1 MYICYNE
8 LRLYP
13 HIHGT
18 VKKFLLRRNLPLG
31 CEVLWVEERGT
42 KTVMEQLAK
51 PNVPIP
57 ADNADALF
65 AEYADMVYRLAF
77 LRTKSG
83 TDADDIVQEVFLRA
97 LRAKPVW
104 NSLEHQKAWFL
115 KVTINCSKSLLTS
128 AWRRNTVPED
138 ENLIAQMQES
148 TEVYPYVLALP
159 TKFRT
164 VIHLYYYEGYRVAE
178 IAKIMGSN
186 ENTVKSHLFRAR
198 DMLREQLKGEFQD
211 V

>member
-1 MYICYNE
+1 MGG
-8 LRLYP
+8 R
-13 HIHGT
+13 
-18 VKKFLLRRNLPLG
+18 
-31 CEVLWVEERGT
+31 ERYL
-42 KTVMEQLAK
+42 TVMEQLAK

-65 AEYADMVYRLAF
+65 EAYADMVYRLAF

-97 LRAKPVW
+97 LRAKPTW
-104 NSLEHQKAWFL
+104 NSPEHQKAWFL

-128 AWRRNTVPED
+128 AWRRNTAPEN
-138 ENLIAQMQES
+138 ENLLIEMQTS

-159 TKFRT
+159 TKYRT

-178 IAKIMGSN
+178 IAKIMGAS

>member
-1 MYICYNE
+1 
-8 LRLYP
+8 
-13 HIHGT
+13 
-18 VKKFLLRRNLPLG
+18 
-31 CEVLWVEERGT
+31 
-42 KTVMEQLAK
+42 MEQLAK

-65 AEYADMVYRLAF
+65 EAYADMVYRLAF

-83 TDADDIVQEVFLRA
+83 SDADDIVQEVFLRA
-97 LRAKPVW
+97 MRAKPTW
-104 NSLEHQKAWFL
+104 NSPEHQKAWFL

-128 AWRRNTVPED
+128 AWRRYTAPEN
-138 ENLIAQMQES
+138 ENLLTEMQTD

-159 TKFRT
+159 MKYRT
-164 VIHLYYYEGYRVAE
+164 VVHLYYYEGYQVSE
-178 IAKIMGSN
+178 IAKITGTA

>member
-1 MYICYNE
+1 
-8 LRLYP
+8 
-13 HIHGT
+13 
-18 VKKFLLRRNLPLG
+18 
-31 CEVLWVEERGT
+31 
-42 KTVMEQLAK
+42 MEQLAK

-65 AEYADMVYRLAF
+65 EAYADMVYRLAF

-97 LRAKPVW
+97 LRAKPTW
-104 NSLEHQKAWFL
+104 NSPEHQKAWFL

-128 AWRRNTVPED
+128 AWRRNTAPEN
-138 ENLIAQMQES
+138 ENLLIEMQTS

-159 TKFRT
+159 TKYRT

-178 IAKIMGSN
+178 IAKIMGAS

>member
-1 MYICYNE
+1 
-8 LRLYP
+8 
-13 HIHGT
+13 
-18 VKKFLLRRNLPLG
+18 
-31 CEVLWVEERGT
+31 
-42 KTVMEQLAK
+42 MEQLAK

-57 ADNADALF
+57 AYDVDALF

-83 TDADDIVQEVFLRA
+83 ADADDIVQEVFLRA
-97 LRAKPVW
+97 LRAKPAW
-104 NSLEHQKAWFL
+104 NSREHQKAWFL
-115 KVTINCSKSLLTS
+115 KVTINCTKSLLTS

-138 ENLIAQMQES
+138 ENLLVQMETT

-159 TKFRT
+159 AKYRT
-164 VIHLYYYEGYRVAE
+164 VVHLYYYEGYRVSE
-178 IAKIMGSN
+178 ISKIMGVA

>member
-1 MYICYNE
+1 
-8 LRLYP
+8 
-13 HIHGT
+13 
-18 VKKFLLRRNLPLG
+18 
-31 CEVLWVEERGT
+31 
-42 KTVMEQLAK
+42 MEQLAK

-57 ADNADALF
+57 ADNVDALF
-65 AEYADMVYRLAF
+65 KQYADTVYRLAF

-97 LRAKPVW
+97 MRAKPVW
-104 NSLEHQKAWFL
+104 NSPEHQKAWFI
-115 KVTINCSKSLLTS
+115 KVTINCTKSLLTS
-128 AWRRNTVPED
+128 AWRRNTVPEN
-138 ENLIAQMQES
+138 ENLLTEMQTT

-159 TKFRT
+159 MKYRT
-164 VIHLYYYEGYRVAE
+164 VVHLYYYEGYQVSE
-178 IAKIMGSN
+178 IAKITGTA

>member
-1 MYICYNE
+1 
-8 LRLYP
+8 
-13 HIHGT
+13 
-18 VKKFLLRRNLPLG
+18 
-31 CEVLWVEERGT
+31 
-42 KTVMEQLAK
+42 MEQLAK

-65 AEYADMVYRLAF
+65 EAYADMVYRLAF

-83 TDADDIVQEVFLRA
+83 SDADDIVQEVFLRA
-97 LRAKPVW
+97 MRAKPTW
-104 NSLEHQKAWFL
+104 NSPEHQKAWFL

-128 AWRRNTVPED
+128 AWRRYTAPEN
-138 ENLIAQMQES
+138 ENLLTEMQTD

-159 TKFRT
+159 TKYRT

-178 IAKIMGSN
+178 IAKIMGAS

>member
-1 MYICYNE
+1 MSTSTRAN
-8 LRLYP
+8 
-13 HIHGT
+13 
-18 VKKFLLRRNLPLG
+18 
-31 CEVLWVEERGT
+31 
-42 KTVMEQLAK
+42 A
-51 PNVPIP
+51 PIP

-65 AEYADMVYRLAF
+65 EAYANTLYRLAS

-83 TDADDIVQEVFLRA
+83 SDADDIVQEVFLRA
-97 LRAKPVW
+97 LRAKPTW
-104 NSLEHQKAWFL
+104 NSPEHQKAWFL
-115 KVTINCSKSLLTS
+115 KVTINCSKSMLTS
-128 AWRRNTVPED
+128 AWRRYTAPEN
-138 ENLIAQMQES
+138 ENLLTEMQTD

-159 TKFRT
+159 TKYRT

-178 IAKIMGSN
+178 IAKIMGAS

>member
-1 MYICYNE
+1 
-8 LRLYP
+8 
-13 HIHGT
+13 
-18 VKKFLLRRNLPLG
+18 
-31 CEVLWVEERGT
+31 
-42 KTVMEQLAK
+42 MEQLAK

-65 AEYADMVYRLAF
+65 EAYADMVYRLAF

-83 TDADDIVQEVFLRA
+83 SDADDIVQEVFLRA
-97 LRAKPVW
+97 MRAKPTW
-104 NSLEHQKAWFL
+104 NSPEHQKAWFL

-128 AWRRNTVPED
+128 AWRRYTAPEN
-138 ENLIAQMQES
+138 ENLLTEMQTD

-159 TKFRT
+159 MKYRT
-164 VIHLYYYEGYRVAE
+164 VVHLYYYEGYQVSE
-178 IAKIMGSN
+178 IAKITKTA

>member
-1 MYICYNE
+1 ME
-8 LRLYP
+8 L
-13 HIHGT
+13 
-18 VKKFLLRRNLPLG
+18 
-31 CEVLWVEERGT
+31 
-42 KTVMEQLAK
+42 LAK
-51 PNVPIP
+51 PTAPIP

-65 AEYADMVYRLAF
+65 AQYANMVYRLAF

-83 TDADDIVQEVFLRA
+83 ADADDIVQEVFLRA
-97 LRAKPVW
+97 LRAKPAW
-104 NSLEHQKAWFL
+104 NSLEHQKAWFI

-128 AWRRNTVPED
+128 AWRRHTVPED
-138 ENLIAQMQES
+138 ENLLIEMQTN

-159 TKFRT
+159 AKYRT
-164 VIHLYYYEGYRVAE
+164 VVHLYYYEGYRVGE
-178 IAKIMGSN
+178 IAKIMGTA

>member
-1 MYICYNE
+1 
-8 LRLYP
+8 
-13 HIHGT
+13 
-18 VKKFLLRRNLPLG
+18 
-31 CEVLWVEERGT
+31 
-42 KTVMEQLAK
+42 MEQLA
-51 PNVPIP
+51 NHDVPIP
-57 ADNADALF
+57 VNDADALF

-97 LRAKPVW
+97 LRAKPAW
-104 NSLEHQKAWFL
+104 NSREHQKAWFL

-138 ENLIAQMQES
+138 ENLLSQMQES

-159 TKFRT
+159 MKYRT
-164 VIHLYYYEGYRVAE
+164 VIHLYYYEGYRVSE
-178 IAKIMGSN
+178 IARITGAA